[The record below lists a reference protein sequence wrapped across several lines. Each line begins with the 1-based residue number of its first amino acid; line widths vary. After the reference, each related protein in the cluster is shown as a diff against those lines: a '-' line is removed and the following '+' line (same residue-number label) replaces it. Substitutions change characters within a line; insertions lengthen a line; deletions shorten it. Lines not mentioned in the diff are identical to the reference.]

1 MVSVLQMRCPLTTSE
16 LPAPGCASQ
25 PLPIHFSI
33 FGENYVVT
41 PPIVFARAFLPP
53 FALPDAQSRNFPN
66 HVGLFLQSHE

>member
-1 MVSVLQMRCPLTTSE
+1 MLE
-16 LPAPGCASQ
+16 LPLVQRILIRPEQAV
-25 PLPIHFSI
+25 